1 MLKTVEISLL
11 IFKQINIVYCE
22 KTNTHRKDI
31 LVKKLTRD
39 TQVIPKIKLIS
50 RNINF
55 EQITLHP
62 QGLQ

>member
-11 IFKQINIVYCE
+11 IFKQINIDYCE